1 MAIKQRRGDYID
13 LDTSKL
19 VGGEIVVTDDPKKVI
34 AKTNNG
40 EIIDLAT
47 QDDLQNL
54 IVNVGAVRVENGTL
68 IFSSTT

>member
-1 MAIKQRRGDYID
+1 MAIKHRRGDYID

>member
-1 MAIKQRRGDYID
+1 MAIKQRRGDFIN

-54 IVNVGAVRVENGTL
+54 IVNVGAVRVDNGTL

>member
-1 MAIKQRRGDYID
+1 MAIKQRRGDFIN

-54 IVNVGAVRVENGTL
+54 IVNVGVVRVENGTL